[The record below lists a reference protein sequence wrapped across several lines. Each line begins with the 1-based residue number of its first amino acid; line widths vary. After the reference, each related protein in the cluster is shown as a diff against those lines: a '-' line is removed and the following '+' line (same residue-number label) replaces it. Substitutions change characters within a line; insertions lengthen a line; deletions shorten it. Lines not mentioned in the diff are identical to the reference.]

1 MLWKRRRADSH
12 LFGPTAQRELGTR
25 AAAGPDRGAHAHGSF
40 AEMDP
45 HYYII
50 GLHCLALFLET
61 QLLHGVFGNIL
72 SLQWGSPQHAR
83 MARSC
88 RPSRARVDPPR
99 GSITLL
105 DKNGCAGRQLE
116 TQRNAAVSRP
126 RRQLKQYGA
135 RRRRGYFDEQER

>member
-1 MLWKRRRADSH
+1 
-12 LFGPTAQRELGTR
+12 
-25 AAAGPDRGAHAHGSF
+25 
-40 AEMDP
+40 MDP

-61 QLLHGVFGNIL
+61 LLLHGVFGTSYLCNGVAL
-72 SLQWGSPQHAR
+72 DVPACDGVVSAG
-83 MARSC
+83 MARS
-88 RPSRARVDPPR
+88 RQPSRARVDPPR

-135 RRRRGYFDEQER
+135 RRRQGYLDEQDR